1 MEEICVSWNNSQA
14 DIANCIRRLRENEKL
29 FDVTLVTDDGQHV
42 KAHKVILAAGSLF
55 FENIFMVSNQ
65 TSMLI
70 HLKGIGSCELQQVL
84 DFLYTGETVIRK
96 EEVEPFLE
104 TAKDLQIYGLDSEDS
119 PLLPPNQED
128 EVKTEDSKNIDVYLA
143 EASQKVNNADSGS
156 TQENLQLTLN
166 LNCENGAGF
175 DDSSVTQIESVQ
187 KMKNED
193 LDAKLQ
199 QMLVKKDGLWE
210 CKICG
215 KTTLYN
221 THMRQHTE
229 THIKGVS
236 HNCPMCSKIF
246 ANRHTLRNHISG
258 SHSELFTCDVCGKSG
273 MNKHAYRAH
282 QRRPHKVFSAKH

>member
-1 MEEICVSWNNSQA
+1 MRWNNSQE
-14 DIANCIRRLRENEKL
+14 DIANFVRKIRENEKL

-55 FENIFMVSNQ
+55 FENVFMVSNQ

-70 HLKGIGSCELQQVL
+70 YLKGIGSCELQQVL
-84 DFLYTGETVIRK
+84 DFLYTGEAVIRK

-215 KTTLYN
+215 KTSLYSSR
-221 THMRQHTE
+221 MIEHTE
-229 THIKGVS
+229 THIEGLS
-236 HNCPMCSKIF
+236 HPCHICSKTF
-246 ANRHTLRNHISG
+246 ANRHTLRVHISG
-258 SHSELFTCDVCGKSG
+258 VHSELFTCDVCGKSG
-273 MNKHAYRAH
+273 MNKKSYRAH
-282 QRRPHKVFSAKH
+282 QRRQHKASSDKQQ